1 MTTTI
6 TLNPAVATTSLL
18 EHVEASPTASNGLD
32 RLPRAV
38 PAFIGADEAYYW
50 SFPWQEDVRDSMR
63 ALSEG
68 EYEEFNSDDPSDVV
82 RWMLRVDD
90 DC

>member
-1 MTTTI
+1 
-6 TLNPAVATTSLL
+6 
-18 EHVEASPTASNGLD
+18 
-32 RLPRAV
+32 
-38 PAFIGADEAYYW
+38 
-50 SFPWQEDVRDSMR
+50 MR

-68 EYEEFNSDDPSDVV
+68 DYEDFDSDDPNDVV

>member
-1 MTTTI
+1 MTSTI
-6 TLNPAVATTSLL
+6 MLNPAPSTAST
-18 EHVEASPTASNGLD
+18 VEPVEISPTASNNLD
-32 RLPRAV
+32 RPDRVV
-38 PAFIGADEAYYW
+38 PAFIRADEAYYW
-50 SFPWQEDVRDSMR
+50 SFPWQQDVQASMR

-68 EYEEFNSDDPSDVV
+68 DYEDFDSDDPNDVA